1 MRTFLA
7 ITGIAM
13 LTAITGACTTAEEAR
28 PTSSAAD
35 EKGTTVQWA
44 GMKSTTP
51 ADWKREEPT
60 SKLRQDQ
67 FRLEKAEG
75 DKEDAEVA
83 IFLSPGG
90 GGVEAN
96 LKRQIAAFEPAAG
109 KDKVE
114 EKQEKIKVGTHDA
127 VLQEVTGTF
136 IKKPFPMAQKGTP
149 MPGYKQLYVIFETKD
164 GAVGSMWLRGPEKT
178 VEKHRKPCVEWVKA
192 FK

>member
-7 ITGIAM
+7 ITGIAI
-13 LTAITGACTTAEEAR
+13 LTAVTGACTTAEETRRA
-28 PTSSAAD
+28 SAAAD
-35 EKGTTVQWA
+35 EKGTTIEWA
-44 GMKSTTP
+44 GLKSTAP
-51 ADWKREEPT
+51 ADWKREEPS

-67 FRLEKAEG
+67 FRLAKAEG

-83 IFLSPGG
+83 VFFSPGG
-90 GGVEAN
+90 GGVDAN
-96 LKRQIAAFEPAAG
+96 LKRQLAVFQPNAD

-114 EKQEKIKVGTHDA
+114 EKQEKIKVGPHDA
-127 VLQEVTGTF
+127 VLQEVSGTF

-164 GAVGSMWLRGPEKT
+164 GAVASMWLRGPEKT
-178 VEKHRKPCVEWVKA
+178 VEKHRKAFVEWVKA